1 MTSEYEFRLVNL
13 RNRIER
19 KAEVIFLG
27 VIVDAKLTWSKH
39 TATVKTKMSRY
50 FGIMYEIRFRRS
62 IPTDTKYTSPNILSI
77 VQSHLTFC

>member
-27 VIVDAKLTWSKH
+27 VFVDAKLTIN
-39 TATVKTKMSRY
+39 V
-50 FGIMYEIRFRRS
+50 
-62 IPTDTKYTSPNILSI
+62 
-77 VQSHLTFC
+77 VQTHSYS